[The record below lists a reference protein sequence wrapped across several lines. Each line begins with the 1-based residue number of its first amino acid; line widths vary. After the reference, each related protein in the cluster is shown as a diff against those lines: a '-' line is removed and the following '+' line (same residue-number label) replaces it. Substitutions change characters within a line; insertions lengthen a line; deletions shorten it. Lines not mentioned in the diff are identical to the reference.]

1 MNALIFMD
9 TLFMNTQFMNIFQKK
24 NENENENKI
33 NIHEYKHST
42 TTNRKSFGALN
53 VANVPKCSFLKW
65 IFLSQNPMDFNQTF
79 MV

>member
-1 MNALIFMD
+1 MD

-42 TTNRKSFGALN
+42 TTNRKSFGAL
-53 VANVPKCSFLKW
+53 
-65 IFLSQNPMDFNQTF
+65 D
-79 MV
+79 